1 MEEHVCCHLTASKR
15 QQTVFVLIPLRW
27 RFSPIGS
34 ALSRIFQRKSF
45 SIGEA
50 RGGGGVQTSFFHSI
64 ELATYVTGDELAAT
78 KTCEA

>member
-50 RGGGGVQTSFFHSI
+50 RGGGGPNKFLPLYRASNI
-64 ELATYVTGDELAAT
+64 RDW
-78 KTCEA
+78 